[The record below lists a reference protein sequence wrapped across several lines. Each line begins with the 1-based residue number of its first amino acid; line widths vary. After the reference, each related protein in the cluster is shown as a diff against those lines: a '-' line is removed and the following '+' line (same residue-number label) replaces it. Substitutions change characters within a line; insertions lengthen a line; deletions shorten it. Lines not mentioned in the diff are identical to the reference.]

1 MVGTRRKSH
10 LENTVAHVFQRA
22 RSGFVVFYNVKDS
35 LFFITLLSVT
45 AKRHGIKVLGLC
57 LMHNHIHML
66 LETDDAEVVRKFVRD
81 LMSVFSRHYNLR
93 HGIPGKLFD
102 RYGVSFKRGDKAIR
116 TSLAYVNNNPVED
129 HICQKAEDWRWN
141 LLTYSV
147 SQHPYSEKI
156 ALAAASRRLR
166 KAVAE
171 VKYFKKTGSPLT
183 YTILDSIF
191 EGATVDEAKQLVDH
205 IVSEYSVIDYERA
218 IGYYGSY
225 EKMLSAFA
233 NNTGSEYDITEP
245 FDPHSGQAYRK
256 MAALMANDRRFKDIG
271 DVLRLPLPKLTEYLA
286 EIIQRCDVR
295 QSHAMKFLHIE
306 DARHHPFDNPG
317 NKPWHL
323 TH

>member
-10 LENTVAHVFQRA
+10 QENTVAHVFQRA

-35 LFFITLLSVT
+35 LFFITLLSIT

-57 LMHNHIHML
+57 LMYNHIHML

-93 HGIPGKLFD
+93 HRIPGKLFD

-129 HICQKAEDWRWN
+129 HICPKAEDWRWN
-141 LLTYSV
+141 LLSYSV
-147 SQHPYSEKI
+147 TQHPYSKKI

-166 KAVAE
+166 KAVAT
-171 VKYFKKTGSPLT
+171 VKYFKKTGGPLT

-205 IVSEYSVIDYERA
+205 IISEYSVIDYEQA

-256 MAALMANDRRFKDIG
+256 MTSYLTCDRRFKDIG
-271 DVLRLPLPKLTEYLA
+271 DVIQLPLPELTEYLA

-306 DARHHPFDNPG
+306 DARNHPFDNPR
-317 NKPWHL
+317 NKSWHL
-323 TH
+323 TY